1 LRAAWKRFS
10 DYLELNDWQRRV
22 RREEAYLAQSASLE
36 DLERRMRDL
45 DREERRP
52 RFMGILIR
60 KHHCHP
66 ETARQRSCRDNA
78 LEGLHS

>member
-1 LRAAWKRFS
+1 MALSGSFFTSRAIAPRPSVFRSAWKRIAE
-10 DYLELNDWQRRV
+10 YLALNDWQWRV

-52 RFMGILIR
+52 RFIGYF
-60 KHHCHP
+60 
-66 ETARQRSCRDNA
+66 
-78 LEGLHS
+78 